1 MREISLGRWGR
12 RALFDQT
19 SDFGHAPV
27 DKALLAAASTS
38 TVAAVIVTGVA
49 PLRGRGAV
57 RVRGW
62 RRGKQSWGI
71 LVDDDKGRH

>member
-1 MREISLGRWGR
+1 MWESATHDEDEREISLRRWGR

-27 DKALLAAASTS
+27 DKAFLAAASTS

-49 PLRGRGAV
+49 PLGG
-57 RVRGW
+57 
-62 RRGKQSWGI
+62 
-71 LVDDDKGRH
+71 